1 LGELRKRVIAGCFLA
16 PVIGAVFYFLPPRW
30 FIIFVAL
37 VILIALH
44 EITTMVQIRE
54 RYILVFLPLV
64 GLVPLYS
71 KQLPLFILWL
81 LISPFLYLLWKFFQ
95 SKEKQ
100 ENVNEDIIKGT
111 IIMVF
116 GGVFIVIPLFS
127 FYILKELNNYYPLIL
142 LMAVWASDICAFI
155 AGKNFGKRPFAPL
168 ISPKKTYEGF
178 IGAVLG
184 STIIIVASHTLFGF
198 SIIKSLVIGIAI
210 GVLGQAG
217 DLLESAA
224 KRVSGKK
231 DSSSLIPGHGG
242 ILDRIDSF
250 IFTAPFLMF
259 ICTTW
264 KAW

>member
-1 LGELRKRVIAGCFLA
+1 MGELKKRVLAGSFLA
-16 PVIGAVFYFLPPRW
+16 PVIAACFYFLPPLW
-30 FIIFVAL
+30 FFIFLAIIV
-37 VILIALH
+37 LIALY
-44 EITTMVQIRE
+44 EITIMAHIKE
-54 RYILVFLPLV
+54 KYILVFLSLI
-64 GLVPLYS
+64 GLSPLYVKEFS
-71 KQLPLFILWL
+71 LYILWL
-81 LISPFLYLLWKFFQ
+81 LASPLLYLLWKFFQ

-100 ENVNEDIIKGT
+100 ENINEDLIKGT
-111 IIMVF
+111 VIIVL

-127 FYILKELNNYYPLIL
+127 FYMLKELNNCFPLIL
-142 LMAVWASDICAFI
+142 LMAVWASDICAFV

-178 IGAVLG
+178 MGAVLG

-198 SIIKSLVIGIAI
+198 SIAKSLVIGVAI

-224 KRVSGKK
+224 KRVSGIK

-250 IFTAPFLMF
+250 IFTAPFLLCV
-259 ICTTW
+259 CTMW
-264 KAW
+264 KV

>member
-16 PVIGAVFYFLPPRW
+16 PVVAACFYFLPPFW
-30 FIIFVAL
+30 FFIFLAM

-44 EITTMVQIRE
+44 EIGTIAQARDK
-54 RYILVFLPLV
+54 YILVFLSLI
-64 GLVPLYS
+64 GLLPLYFR
-71 KQLPLFILWL
+71 QLPLYTLWL
-81 LISPFLYLLWKFFQ
+81 LASPFLYLLLKFFQ

-100 ENVNEDIIKGT
+100 ENINEDIIKGT
-111 IIMVF
+111 VVLVL

-127 FYILKELNNYYPLIL
+127 FNLLKELNNYFPLIL
-142 LMAVWASDICAFI
+142 VVAVWASDICAFV

-178 IGAVLG
+178 LGAVVG
-184 STIIIVASHTLFGF
+184 STIIIVSSHTVLGF
-198 SIIKSLVIGIAI
+198 SIAQALLVGVAI

-250 IFTAPFLMF
+250 IFTAPFLLS
-259 ICTTW
+259 ICMML
-264 KAW
+264 KV

>member
-16 PVIGAVFYFLPPRW
+16 PVVAACFYFLPPFW
-30 FIIFVAL
+30 FFIFLAMV
-37 VILIALH
+37 VLIALY
-44 EITTMVQIRE
+44 EIGTIAQVRE
-54 RYILVFLPLV
+54 KYILVFLSLI
-64 GLVPLYS
+64 GLLPLYFR
-71 KQLPLFILWL
+71 QLPLYTLWL
-81 LISPFLYLLWKFFQ
+81 LASPFLYLLFKFFQ
-95 SKEKQ
+95 ENRKQ
-100 ENVNEDIIKGT
+100 GDINEDIIRG
-111 IIMVF
+111 IIVMVL
-116 GGVFIVIPLFS
+116 GEVFIIIPIFS
-127 FYILKELNNYYPLIL
+127 FYLLKELNNYFPLIL
-142 LMAVWASDICAFI
+142 VLAVWASDICAFV

-178 IGAVLG
+178 MGAVLG

-198 SIIKSLVIGIAI
+198 GIAKSLLIGIAI

-250 IFTAPFLMF
+250 IFTAPFLLC
-259 ICTTW
+259 ICMMW
-264 KAW
+264 KV

>member
-1 LGELRKRVIAGCFLA
+1 MGELKKRVLAGSFLA
-16 PVIGAVFYFLPPRW
+16 PVIAACFYFLPPLW
-30 FIIFVAL
+30 FFIFLAIIV
-37 VILIALH
+37 LIALY
-44 EITTMVQIRE
+44 EITIMAHIKE
-54 RYILVFLPLV
+54 KYILVFLSLI
-64 GLVPLYS
+64 GLSPLYA
-71 KQLPLFILWL
+71 KEFPLYILWL
-81 LISPFLYLLWKFFQ
+81 LASPLLYLLWKFFQ

-100 ENVNEDIIKGT
+100 ENINEDLIKGT
-111 IIMVF
+111 IIIVL

-127 FYILKELNNYYPLIL
+127 FYMLKELNNCFPLIL
-142 LMAVWASDICAFI
+142 LMAVWASDICAFV

-178 IGAVLG
+178 MGAVLG

-198 SIIKSLVIGIAI
+198 SIAKSLVIGVAI

-224 KRVSGKK
+224 KRVSGIK

-250 IFTAPFLMF
+250 IFTAPFLLCV
-259 ICTTW
+259 CTMW
-264 KAW
+264 KV